1 MPEKKP
7 LIQVLDRA
15 LDLLEMLA
23 QAKTPLRATD
33 IAREMGVSLQSANN
47 LLRAL
52 YLRGYLSQDESR
64 SYRLGPQ
71 CLYLGSFAD
80 RWSELRAAVAGP
92 LAELTRKTGLS
103 GFVGIIE
110 NDKLLCVAL
119 VPAEEPEMPIQPP
132 QFWMEE
138 LHCTACGRVLLAAL
152 TPEERRKLFA
162 RTTRRKITGR
172 TEVDPAVL
180 EPLCAEVAEA
190 GFAAV
195 DDESRQGVSSLAIPL
210 RDRAGKV
217 YAAIALSGRRGKWE
231 TLSFERKLEAL
242 KETASKIRR

>member
-1 MPEKKP
+1 
-7 LIQVLDRA
+7 
-15 LDLLEMLA
+15 
-23 QAKTPLRATD
+23 
-33 IAREMGVSLQSANN
+33 
-47 LLRAL
+47 
-52 YLRGYLSQDESR
+52 
-64 SYRLGPQ
+64 
-71 CLYLGSFAD
+71 
-80 RWSELRAAVAGP
+80 
-92 LAELTRKTGLS
+92 
-103 GFVGIIE
+103 
-110 NDKLLCVAL
+110 
-119 VPAEEPEMPIQPP
+119 MPIQPP

-231 TLSFERKLEAL
+231 LLPFERKLEAL
-242 KETASKIRR
+242 TEAASKIRR

>member
-92 LAELTRKTGLS
+92 LAELTRGAAQVEVS
-103 GFVGIIE
+103 
-110 NDKLLCVAL
+110 A
-119 VPAEEPEMPIQPP
+119 PA
-132 QFWMEE
+132 
-138 LHCTACGRVLLAAL
+138 
-152 TPEERRKLFA
+152 
-162 RTTRRKITGR
+162 
-172 TEVDPAVL
+172 
-180 EPLCAEVAEA
+180 
-190 GFAAV
+190 
-195 DDESRQGVSSLAIPL
+195 
-210 RDRAGKV
+210 
-217 YAAIALSGRRGKWE
+217 YAP
-231 TLSFERKLEAL
+231 F
-242 KETASKIRR
+242 

>member
-15 LDLLEMLA
+15 LDLMEMLA
-23 QAKTPLRATD
+23 RSKTPLRATD
-33 IAREMGVSLQSANN
+33 IAREMGLSLQSANN

-80 RWSELRAAVAGP
+80 RWSELRAAVAP
-92 LAELTRKTGLS
+92 ALAELTRKTGLS

-119 VPAEEPEMPIQPP
+119 VPAELPKLPIQPP
-132 QFWMEE
+132 QLWMEE

-152 TPEERRKLFA
+152 TQEERRRLFA

-180 EPLCAEVAEA
+180 EQLCSEVAD
-190 GFAAV
+190 G
-195 DDESRQGVSSLAIPL
+195 SRQGVSSLAIPL
-210 RDRAGKV
+210 RDENGKV
-217 YAAIALSGRRGKWE
+217 YATIALSGGRGKWE
-231 TLSFERKLEAL
+231 LLPFERKLEAL
-242 KETASKIRR
+242 KEAASKIRR